1 MTKFYFFQ
9 ISREANAQGQFWTM
23 LHAIPGQQTPCYDL
37 HPAEAIDPALKVQL
51 CALENGKA
59 ARIVRHCPVGAIVG
73 VKYESDAMRE
83 LVLKKYRH
91 GDTYI
96 YRTDNEIFLVDSNT
110 ADRGTILSSVP
121 HLRMADAEMIAAYDD
136 VIGGGVSST
145 AASTAQAS
153 QPAPAAEASASP
165 RQNENGIPVT
175 ELPLILVETRISQ
188 NELDSVATHLDVSLS
203 DAAAKSKLLVISKI
217 RDQMRV
223 GLCKFSY
230 LKTNGDTRIAYGT
243 RNQSIIQMLSGDTNN
258 ESSGNGQNDGGHFH
272 YFDIQRCA
280 WRCFCT
286 EEVLTVL
293 SPMPIVNLSTI
304 NRIAGQ
310 PVAA

>member
-1 MTKFYFFQ
+1 MPKFYFFQ

-23 LHAIPGQQTPCYDL
+23 LHAIPGQQTPCYGL

-59 ARIVRHCPVGAIVG
+59 ARIVRHCPAGAIVG
-73 VKYESDAMRE
+73 VKYESVAISE
-83 LVLKKYRH
+83 QVLKKYRR

-165 RQNENGIPVT
+165 RQDENGIPVT

-230 LKTNGDTRIAYGT
+230 MKTNGDTRIAYGT

-258 ESSGNGQNDGGHFH
+258 ESSGNGHNDGGHFH

>member
-1 MTKFYFFQ
+1 MPKFYFFQ
-9 ISREANAQGQFWTM
+9 ISREANAQGQLWTM
-23 LHAIPGQQTPCYDL
+23 LHAIPGQLTPSYSR
-37 HPAEAIDPALKVQL
+37 HASEPIDTSLKVQL
-51 CALENGKA
+51 CAAENGKA
-59 ARIVRHCPVGAIVG
+59 ARIVRHCPAGAIVG
-73 VKYESDAMRE
+73 VKYESSAMSE
-83 LVLKKYRH
+83 QVLKKYRR

-121 HLRMADAEMIAAYDD
+121 RLRMADAEMIAAYDD

-153 QPAPAAEASASP
+153 PAAEASASP
-165 RQNENGIPVT
+165 RQDENGIPVT
-175 ELPLILVETRISQ
+175 ELPLTLVETRISQ

-304 NRIAGQ
+304 NRIAGE